1 MRVNINLHPR
11 NDRAYDLHLPI
22 PLIVTPSQDP
32 TINASEKQI
41 LETFKDISKDTPL
54 VICENGG
61 PPAWSERVAK
71 VLIKHKYA
79 DVSVDTDFDY
89 EYFNTP
95 SKMFPDPKRPYTCV
109 RFDTITK
116 KIKDFFEF
124 YKTQTWEIEEP
135 VTGVTGHYY
144 RGRMLWTQIQK
155 HSDISSS
162 KNYKLMS
169 RLAELLPDATSLI
182 EILLKQNDIN
192 LENIDSRITLRLI
205 DYVNGPGIN
214 QTLGSHIDASLIT
227 GILYHD
233 NPGLHVRNYLD
244 DSLSLDAS
252 EVEDVSDWV
261 ENGISVFFPGHLLCD
276 ELRSWAPA
284 CWHGVQVPDNVDR
297 RLSLVVRVE
306 SLDL

>member
-11 NDRAYDLHLPI
+11 PDRTYDLHLPI

-41 LETFKDISKDTPL
+41 LETFKDIGKDTLL

-61 PPAWSERVAK
+61 PPAWTERVAN
-71 VLIKHKYA
+71 VLIKHKYTK
-79 DVSVDTDFDY
+79 VSVDTDFDY
-89 EYFNTP
+89 KYFDRP
-95 SKMFPDPKRPYTCV
+95 STLFPDPKKPYSCV
-109 RFDTITK
+109 HVNTMTDQ
-116 KIKDFFEF
+116 IKEFFEF
-124 YKTQTWEIEEP
+124 YKTQTWAIEEP
-135 VTGVTGHYY
+135 KTGVTGHYY
-144 RGRMLWTQIQK
+144 RGRMLWTQVQK
-155 HSDISSS
+155 QSDITNS
-162 KNYKLMS
+162 KNYKLMAQFS
-169 RLAELLPDATSLI
+169 QLLPGITSFI
-182 EILLKQNDIN
+182 ELLLKQHNIN
-192 LENIDSRITLRLI
+192 FDQIESRITLRLI
-205 DYVNGPGIN
+205 DYVNAPGIN

-244 DSLSLDAS
+244 NSLSLESS
-252 EVEDVSDWV
+252 ELQDVSNWV
-261 ENGISVFFPGHLLCD
+261 GNGIAVFFPGHILCD
-276 ELRSWAPA
+276 ELRTWVPA